1 MCGLV
6 GVWRPR
12 SGAFS
17 NSSLRGSLGS
27 MTASLHHRG
36 PDDFGLW
43 ADESEG
49 VALGHQRLAIQ
60 DLTIAGRQPMKSA
73 CGRYVIVLNGEIYN
87 HLDLRILLATS
98 NTSGLTE
105 SGHTSLQ
112 NMGHTQTELSSVC
125 WRGHSDTETLLAAI
139 AAWGVVETINRCV
152 GMFAFGL
159 WDREAHTLTLARDR
173 FGEKPLYYGWVG
185 HGASKAFAFAS
196 ELKALQAYPGFN
208 NTVNREALSQYL
220 RFTYVPAPLS
230 IFEGISKLESGCL
243 LTVSRKAGYP
253 EQLGLQHHTWF
264 SFNDLVTSGTGKTIK
279 NEEEA
284 IRELE
289 QCLAQSVQSQSISD
303 VPLGVFLSGGVD
315 SSTVAAL
322 MQEQS
327 SVPIRTFTIGFD
339 EAGFDEAPY
348 ARVVADY
355 LGTDHTEMRVTA
367 QMAQDVIRQ
376 LPHMYDEPFADSS
389 QIPMHLVCRAA
400 RKQVT
405 VALSGDAGD
414 ELFGGYNRYF
424 WGPRIWSRFSWLPFG
439 VRKLL
444 GQAMQLVSISS
455 WNVLSRLAGVSQ
467 FGEKAH
473 KLAARLKTVRT
484 VQDLYWSLVTEWP
497 NPEELVVGVKAGQ
510 PKRVQSPAYLKDP
523 LSMMYLDTLT
533 YLSDDIL
540 CKVDRAAMA
549 CSLETRVPFLD
560 HRVVELAWRLPLHM
574 KIRNGVSKWALR
586 QVLYKRVPNELIE
599 RPKAGFAIPVGKW
612 LRGPL
617 REWADALLNPTRLT
631 AEGYLHPEP
640 IIKVWREHLSGHY
653 DHTPKLWSVLMFQ
666 AWLERQSK
674 LGKVAGNPP
683 AS

>member
-1 MCGLV
+1 LCGLV

-17 NSSLRGSLGS
+17 NGSLRGSLGS

-36 PDDFGLW
+36 PDDFGVW

-60 DLTIAGRQPMKSA
+60 DLSIAGHQPITSA

-87 HLDLRILLATS
+87 HLDLRISLAIS
-98 NTSGLTE
+98 NASSLTK
-105 SGHTSLQ
+105 SGHTSIRNL
-112 NMGHTQTELSSVC
+112 GHTQAELGCLS

-139 AAWGVVETINRCV
+139 AAWGVVETISRCV

-159 WDREAHTLTLARDR
+159 WDREEHTLTLARDR

-185 HGASKAFAFAS
+185 QGLSRAFAFAS
-196 ELKALQAYPGFN
+196 ELKALRAYPGFN
-208 NTVNREALSQYL
+208 NAVNRQALAQYL

-230 IFEGISKLESGCL
+230 IFEGISKLEPGCL
-243 LTVSRKAGYP
+243 LTVSRKAGNF
-253 EQLGLQHHTWF
+253 EQAEQFEIHHRAWF
-264 SFNDLVTSGTGKTIK
+264 SFGDLVTSSIGKPLE
-279 NEEEA
+279 NEEKA
-284 IRELE
+284 ISALE
-289 QCLAQSVQSQSISD
+289 QSLSQAVKVQSISD

-315 SSTVAAL
+315 SSTIAAL

-327 SVPIRTFTIGFD
+327 SKPIKTFTIGFD
-339 EAGFDEAPY
+339 EPGFDESLY
-348 ARVVADY
+348 ARAVADH

-367 QMAQDVIRQ
+367 QMAQDVIKQ

-400 RKQVT
+400 REQVT
-405 VALSGDAGD
+405 VVLSGDAGD

-424 WGPRIWSRFSWLPFG
+424 WGPRIWSRVSWLPFG
-439 VRKLL
+439 IRKVL
-444 GQAMQLVSISS
+444 GQAIQLVPISG
-455 WNVLSRLAGVSQ
+455 WNALSRIAGISRL
-467 FGEKAH
+467 GEKAH
-473 KLAARLKTVRT
+473 KLAVRLRTVRT
-484 VQDLYWSLVTEWP
+484 AEDLYWSLVTEWP
-497 NPEELVVGVKAGQ
+497 NPEELVVGAKTRQ
-510 PKRVQSPAYLKDP
+510 PERVQSPPNLKDP

-533 YLSDDIL
+533 YLPDDIL

-574 KIRNGVSKWALR
+574 KIRKGVSKWALR
-586 QVLYKRVPNELIE
+586 QVLCKRVPKELIE
-599 RPKAGFAIPVGKW
+599 RPKAGFAIPVGQW

-617 REWADALLNPTRLT
+617 REWAEALLNPTRLK

-640 IIKVWREHLSGHY
+640 ITKVWQEHLSGHY

-666 AWLERQSK
+666 AWLEHQSK
-674 LGKVAGNPP
+674 PVKVA
-683 AS
+683 